1 MFRIRASLQFDC
13 TVSKIVNVISAK
25 LHTTENSLQVESI
38 TLSAEVSIHLNAAAK
53 WGRKRITLNC
63 NNLA

>member
-13 TVSKIVNVISAK
+13 TVSNVISAK

-38 TLSAEVSIHLNAAAK
+38 TLSAEVSIHLNAATK